1 MLIVWYF
8 SEQYNIINSV
18 YILLHPHLHCFICCF
33 QSEDIADSIISF
45 AHIEEKFPQLIILD
59 IPGQKKYCHKIGP
72 VTKEEVKRI
81 AQDFRDGRL
90 SMVPLQQH

>member
-1 MLIVWYF
+1 MV
-8 SEQYNIINSV
+8 S
-18 YILLHPHLHCFICCF
+18 HF
-33 QSEDIADSIISF
+33 QSEDIADSIIAF

-72 VTKEEVKRI
+72 VTKEDVKAV

-90 SMVPLQQH
+90 LMVPLQHH